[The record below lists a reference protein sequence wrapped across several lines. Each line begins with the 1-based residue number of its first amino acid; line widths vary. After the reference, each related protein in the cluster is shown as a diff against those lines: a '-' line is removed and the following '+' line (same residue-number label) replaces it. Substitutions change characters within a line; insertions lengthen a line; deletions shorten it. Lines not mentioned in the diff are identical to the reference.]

1 MKTAWKSKSPY
12 YRKARKTPFD
22 LAHPVRFHQAY
33 NACKMYT
40 RKNFPTDCYY
50 QIRLTSLWI
59 RLHLI
64 RGVQKYQA
72 MLAKSMRKFAS
83 DIVMKRKQIE
93 MLYRGYRAQIAQNN
107 KTNR

>member
-1 MKTAWKSKSPY
+1 MKTAWKPKSPY
-12 YRKARKTPFD
+12 YRKIRKTPFD

-33 NACKMYT
+33 NACDMYT

-59 RLHLI
+59 RLHLV
-64 RGVQKYQA
+64 RGSQKYTA
-72 MLAKSMRKFAS
+72 MLATSMRKFAS

-93 MLYRGYRAQIAQNN
+93 MLGQRYRAQIAQNN